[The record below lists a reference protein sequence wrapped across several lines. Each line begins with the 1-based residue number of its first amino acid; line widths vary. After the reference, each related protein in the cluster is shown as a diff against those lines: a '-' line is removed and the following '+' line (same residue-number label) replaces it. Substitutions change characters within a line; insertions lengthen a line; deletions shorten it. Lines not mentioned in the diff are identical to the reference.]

1 MLLLFFSQHTA
12 LRCTALYKCAL
23 LVPPFP
29 LTMASLCEKTPM
41 GRKKKRLRNPPGPT
55 LDTLRSFFKPAPISS
70 HMKKGSNG
78 TIPPSPQNERGDLVV
93 LGL

>member
-1 MLLLFFSQHTA
+1 
-12 LRCTALYKCAL
+12 
-23 LVPPFP
+23 
-29 LTMASLCEKTPM
+29 M

-70 HMKKGSNG
+70 QEIDKKNFTFLQTFRKSMKKGSNG
-78 TIPPSPQNERGDLVV
+78 TIPPSPQNKRGDLVV